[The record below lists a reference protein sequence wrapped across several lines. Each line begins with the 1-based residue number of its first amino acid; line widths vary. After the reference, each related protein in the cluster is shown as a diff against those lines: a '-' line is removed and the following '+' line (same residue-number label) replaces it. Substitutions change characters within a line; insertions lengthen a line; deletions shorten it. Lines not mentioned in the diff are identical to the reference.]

1 MMVRRGMRRVG
12 VGLAVVMG
20 ALCSSASLG
29 ASAEIEYA
37 IERLDSDRFEERRLA
52 SESLL
57 EAPGSIEGF
66 LEGVLRSGKLSP
78 EGERRVYEV
87 LRERFMGR
95 ARAAIGISFQP
106 QSTLIQHVHDGFPCG
121 RAKLLRVGD
130 EIIGVEG
137 QPLDAST
144 KGQDVLRHET
154 LSREPGEVLELRVR
168 RLDGEGMRELEIE
181 ARLGSEMDFPQMAQ
195 ARAQAG
201 RVAMSVFSEHAKSSA
216 FDVRMA
222 RKGIL
227 VSGLRLG
234 AEDDGLRWASEE
246 VWGRRADG
254 RGSVLSGDGASMAE
268 NLGSGYRM
276 ARAQDRQRQLANVR
290 ANEAQLAQVQRV
302 IEARDRIRQQGGA
315 GVIVQQGADAKARE
329 DNLRAVQEKLKAARL
344 EIARRENAER
354 QRAIRAE
361 MEGDGSTI
369 RIRDMADPVGEANRI
384 ATRLT
389 RLERELEEQ
398 IRLARSD
405 DAGRQRAAAGR
416 AEALRHEMAGLR
428 VRLVEALG
436 AAEALEGEVSAEASA
451 LDE

>member
-1 MMVRRGMRRVG
+1 MVRRGIGRIG
-12 VGLAVVMG
+12 LGLAVVIG
-20 ALCSSASLG
+20 ALCSSAALG
-29 ASAEIEYA
+29 ASADVEYA
-37 IERLDSDRFEERRLA
+37 IERLDSDRFEDRRAA
-52 SESLL
+52 SEALL
-57 EAPGSIEGF
+57 DAPGDIEGF

-106 QSTLIQHVHDGFPCG
+106 QSTLIQHVHEGFPCG

-168 RLDGEGMRELEIE
+168 RLDGEGVRELEIE
-181 ARLGSEMDFPQMAQ
+181 ARLGSEMDFPQMVQ
-195 ARAQAG
+195 ARAQPG
-201 RVAMSVFSEHAKSSA
+201 RTAMSVFSDVAKSSA

-227 VSGLRLG
+227 VTGPRFG
-234 AEDDGLRWASEE
+234 AEDEGLHWGAGE
-246 VWGRRADG
+246 VWARRGAG

-268 NLGSGYRM
+268 NVGSGYRM

-290 ANEAQLAQVQRV
+290 ANQVQLEQVQRV
-302 IEARDRIRQQGGA
+302 IEARERIRQQGGV
-315 GVIVQQGADAKARE
+315 GVIVQRGADARVQDE
-329 DNLRAVQEKLKAARL
+329 NLKAVQEKLKAARL
-344 EIARRENAER
+344 EIARRENADR

-361 MEGDGSTI
+361 MEGEGSMV

-398 IRLARSD
+398 VRLSRSD

-416 AEALRHEMAGLR
+416 AEALRSEMAGLR

-436 AAEALEGEVSAEASA
+436 AAEALEGEAAEASA